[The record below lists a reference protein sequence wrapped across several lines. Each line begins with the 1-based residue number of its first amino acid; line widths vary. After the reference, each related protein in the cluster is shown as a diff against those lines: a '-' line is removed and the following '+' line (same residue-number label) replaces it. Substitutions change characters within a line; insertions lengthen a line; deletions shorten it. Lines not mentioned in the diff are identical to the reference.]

1 MTTFTTDN
9 GETYVVNPTPTEQIT
24 YQEKGLAADARDP
37 ADYLR
42 LVARTFSSFK
52 DRVSNANTTSYIN
65 GFEITYETSTLTELV
80 SGVPTLI
87 PYHTFK
93 INAGAAFINNQFV
106 EFQKNTMFQMPFSDL
121 VYPASI
127 SEFKDYAIIVT
138 YGYIDQYNDSDA
150 RIRIVAYD
158 DLTFPLKDVGDLSV
172 CSFKDT
178 SLDGAATS
186 VIYNFPG
193 ILLAKFSL
201 QGYDGRLCTTY
212 KENGARK
219 YNQID
224 DQNLGN
230 LYISNYKLLF
240 KYFGEQA
247 SAAFS
252 TAGLTQSTF
261 INIDPKYLDQTVK
274 SGDFVRIYQDPDTK
288 AISYKPA
295 LASRQKFDQVVG
307 LYLKNISS
315 GHHLIY
321 MNGLVTIDS
330 TFLLE
335 PTHPLNFNLIPGL
348 HYYLENSVSIY
359 DTTMPIVKVGDLS
372 LADNSGRI
380 TTKYYNGGVMVG
392 TATACNQLLININ
405 HSMEI
410 GVQNLLELFGDT
422 DTFNR
427 EIKAQKLHQDAK
439 SDIVENNKNI
449 DSFNSKITSYN
460 GYIGSILTTSQLVK
474 VDKSTLFPTTD
485 SWEITKNKV
494 EEVYKYVYKAFNNSD
509 GGFEGLKKVE
519 LFSNAPTASAFSNP
533 DYNDLRTLLCGAK
546 YTYSGTLYKMKK
558 ILTELQTKIS
568 DVQIS
573 ISNNSVQTY
582 TSTDFSSY
590 WSNKILSKR
599 LNLNDNPDIIDNF
612 EDYMVQTNEVVNY
625 TSDITTT
632 NNKVDEL
639 KATINTTN
647 IKIKAFKSSY
657 QLFQSYYNNI
667 NSLLEIIDSWITM
680 YQGLITKY
688 QTNINIYNSTN
699 LVLNKTISDAE
710 KNIVTLPPL
719 ALDIF
724 HMDEFQRKVFN
735 YTYISDRLKR
745 ALYYVDI
752 IQIEF
757 DKISSDYTAIYNN
770 TNPDSGITAN
780 DKILVAKKL
789 ENVTNKKA
797 KNLALIE
804 EYKIEFNKLRISFGL
819 AAFTKEQ
826 FVYDLDPGEMV
837 DERLGQY
844 KFGQDDHTAC
854 TNGLCEN
861 WLDECKG
868 IIYDE
873 FAIVANQ
880 TDINLGKVI
889 NVNVVKNTTIDL
901 FRITD
906 NNAINETTGKMIV
919 PSILLTDEITGS
931 IIPNTNFKIILEE
944 LPRDK
949 YIVGTYPGY
958 QVKLKT
964 YNPAIGESLYNLNI
978 DTTKHVNNIRLKIGV
993 VNG

>member
-1 MTTFTTDN
+1 MTTYIDN
-9 GETYVVNPTPTEQIT
+9 GVEYVVNPTPTEQVLYIA
-24 YQEKGLAADARDP
+24 KGLAADTRDP

-52 DRVSNANTTSYIN
+52 DRVSDMNTTSYIN
-65 GFEITYETSTLTELV
+65 GFEVTYETSTLTELV
-80 SGVPTLI
+80 SGVPTQI

-106 EFQKNTMFQMPFSDL
+106 EFQKNTMFQMPFTDL
-121 VYPASI
+121 TYPTSLN
-127 SEFKDYAIIVT
+127 EFKDYAVIVT
-138 YGYIDQYNDSDA
+138 YGYIDQYNDADA

-158 DLTFPLKDVGDLSV
+158 DLTFPLRDKDDMSV
-172 CSFKDT
+172 CSFKDS
-178 SLDGAATS
+178 SLDGTATS

-193 ILLAKFSL
+193 ILIAKFSI

-212 KENGARK
+212 QENGARK

-224 DQNLGN
+224 NQNLGQ
-230 LYISNYKLLF
+230 LYINNYKLLF

-261 INIDPKYLDQTVK
+261 ISIDPNYLDQTVK

-288 AISYKPA
+288 RISYKPA

-321 MNGLVTIDS
+321 LNGLVTIDS
-330 TFLLE
+330 SFLLE

-348 HYYLENSVSIY
+348 HYYLENSVSVF
-359 DTTMPIVKVGDLS
+359 TGVTPVVKVGDLS

-380 TTKYYNGGVMVG
+380 TTKYYNGGVMIG

-427 EIKAQKLHQDAK
+427 ELRAQKLFQDAK
-439 SDIVENNKNI
+439 SDIAENIKNI
-449 DSFNSKITSYN
+449 NAFNSKIATYN
-460 GYIGSILTTSQLVK
+460 GFIGSILTTTQLVK

-485 SWEITKNKV
+485 SWELTKNKV
-494 EEVYKYVYKAFNNSD
+494 EEVYKYIYKAFNNSD

-519 LFSNAPTASAFSNP
+519 LFSIVTPDSAFSNA
-533 DYNDLRTLLCGAK
+533 DFNDLRTLLCGTG
-546 YTYSGTLYKMKK
+546 YTYSGTIYKMKK
-558 ILTELQTKIS
+558 MLLELQTKIS
-568 DVQIS
+568 EVQVS
-573 ISNNSVQTY
+573 ISNHSVQSY
-582 TSTDFSSY
+582 TATDFASY
-590 WSNKILSKR
+590 WSNKLLARR
-599 LNLNDNPDIIDNF
+599 LNLNDNPDVIDNF
-612 EDYMVQTNEVVNY
+612 EDYMVQTNKVVSYAN
-625 TSDITTT
+625 DITTADNKIDEMKTTIGMT
-632 NNKVDEL
+632 N
-639 KATINTTN
+639 T
-647 IKIKAFKSSY
+647 KIKAFKNSY

-688 QTNINIYNSTN
+688 QTNVNIYTSTN
-699 LVLNKTISDAE
+699 VALNKVVADAE

-735 YTYISDRLKR
+735 YTYVSDRLKR

-757 DKISSDYTAIYNN
+757 DKVSLDYTQIYNN
-770 TNPDSGITAN
+770 TNPDSGITVN
-780 DKILVAKKL
+780 DKILVARKL

-797 KNLALIE
+797 KNLALIAD
-804 EYKIEFNKLRISFGL
+804 YKIEFNNLRAEFGL
-819 AAFTKEQ
+819 PAFTPEQ
-826 FVYDLDPGEMV
+826 FVYNLDPGDMV

-880 TDINLGKVI
+880 TDINLGKII
-889 NVNVVKNTTIDL
+889 NVNTVKNTTLDL

-906 NNAINETTGKMIV
+906 NNAINETTGKMIT
-919 PSILLTDEITGS
+919 PTFTLTDEATGT
-931 IIPNTNFKIILEE
+931 IIPNSTFKIVIEE
-944 LPRDK
+944 LSRDK

-958 QVKLKT
+958 QVKLKI
-964 YNPAIGESLYNLNI
+964 YSPEIGEKLYNLKV
-978 DTTKHVNNIRLKIGV
+978 DTTKHVNNIRLNIGV